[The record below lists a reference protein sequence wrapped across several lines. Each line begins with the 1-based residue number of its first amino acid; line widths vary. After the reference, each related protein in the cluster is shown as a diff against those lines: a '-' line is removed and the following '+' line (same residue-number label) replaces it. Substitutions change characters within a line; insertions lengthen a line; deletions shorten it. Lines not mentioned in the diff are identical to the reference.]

1 MDPAAGATAGLN
13 PIDVAAVAIVVIGFV
28 LGLRSGFF
36 PQLGGLLGAIA
47 GAAVVLYSLPL
58 VSDWLLSLEPTVRA
72 IVVLGGL
79 IVAVGLGEAL
89 GSSLGSAIRTR
100 LGNGLLGS
108 ADRFA
113 GAILGVA
120 QSLLIIWLAGG
131 ILAAGPIPRAAGW
144 AQTSTAVRGLSG
156 VLPPP
161 TEIAADL
168 GQYLDASGLP
178 QLFVGLEPF
187 PTKPVDTPSTAQ
199 ARAMAGESVD
209 STVRVVADACGY
221 ELTGTG
227 FSLGRGWYAT
237 NAHVVAGGT
246 TVTVGRDG
254 EGSTK
259 AAVVMFD
266 PSLDVAVLYAPGLQT
281 PALRLASKD
290 PAVSTRGA
298 GLGHPFGGPL
308 AVIPIGVAASYVA
321 AGRDI
326 YGNGEVDRRVL
337 ELTAHID
344 RGDSGGPVILPD
356 GSVGGIVFAEA
367 KTDPDVGYALAPS
380 AVSGRISGAVG
391 RTTAVPT
398 GECVR

>member
-1 MDPAAGATAGLN
+1 MDLAAGSPTGVN
-13 PIDVAAVAIVVIGFV
+13 PVDLAAVAIVVVGFV

-36 PQLGGLLGAIA
+36 PQLGGLAGAIG
-47 GAAVVLYSLPL
+47 GAAIVLAALPL
-58 VSDWLLSLEPTVRA
+58 VGDWLLTLEPTTRA
-72 IVVLGGL
+72 IVVLGAL
-79 IVAVGLGEAL
+79 ILAVGCGEAI
-89 GSSLGSAIRTR
+89 GSSIGSAIRSR
-100 LGNGLLGS
+100 LGDGLLGS

-113 GAILGVA
+113 GAALGVA
-120 QSLLIIWLAGG
+120 QGILIVWLAGG

-144 AQTSTAVRGLSG
+144 AQTSTAVRSLSE

-168 GQYLDASGLP
+168 GQFLDASGLP

-187 PTKPVDTPSTAQ
+187 PTAPVDTPSTAQ
-199 ARAMAGESVD
+199 ARRMAGDAVD
-209 STVRVVADACGY
+209 STVRVTADACGF

-227 FSLGRGWYAT
+227 FSLGGGWYGT

-246 TVTVGRDG
+246 TEMVSLDG
-254 EGSTK
+254 GGSARAK
-259 AAVVMFD
+259 VVMFD

-281 PALRLASKD
+281 PALRFARTD
-290 PAVSTRGA
+290 PPVSSRAA

-308 AVIPIGVAASYVA
+308 SVIPVGVAASYVA

-326 YGNGEVDRRVL
+326 YGSSEVDRRIL

-344 RGDSGGPVILPD
+344 RGDSGGPLILDD
-356 GSVGGIVFAEA
+356 GTVGGIVFAEA
-367 KTDPDVGYALAPS
+367 KSDPDVGYALAPT
-380 AVSGRISGAVG
+380 AVAGRITAAVG
-391 RTTAVPT
+391 RTGAVDT